1 MAFYDKFPYTNFQ
14 ELNLDWILQY
24 LKEQEERIK
33 DFIAVST
40 IKYADPIQWNIA
52 SQYEPNTVVIDGE
65 TGLAYISVQ
74 AVPTGIA
81 ITNTEYWTKIFD
93 LSEVLDMFVEQF
105 GDTIAVLTERVD
117 EIESEIDSSGNRK
130 KQIAF
135 LRNNTATCLGDCI
148 VLHDNDMTGVVDF
161 GTENDASTLR
171 AYLKTLG
178 ISRIDF
184 IIITHYHADHTGSGT
199 AAGAVAF
206 LQDPYFDFSGC
217 TAYLP
222 HGALDWSRMVGN
234 WASVQSRE
242 NLIRSTMTTVGIT
255 IVEPTEGMT
264 VQLNDQESLEF
275 HNLNVAYF
283 NQYYD
288 IFYDA
293 YENIQDYVNYNNFSM
308 LTLYKFIDQVFV
320 ITGDIEKAAEAN
332 NYQYIT
338 RCDLYSVEHHGYNVN
353 SDQHWLHQL
362 QGRYAVIG
370 VSTNI
375 DPISNA
381 YSKTTVEN
389 LLEKGVKVIST
400 KEAPDNVV
408 ITMQHGGMTANVAYH
423 GLMKNPYMTVWQG
436 TEFPEAADLNQI
448 TDTGVYFSNS
458 AAKTAALLNAP
469 TIAGNP
475 WIRSGF
481 KMIVMKTNATSTQV
495 MQIIIPFNSNY
506 TTIFIRVMV
515 SDSWGIWKAIQ
526 PTTNTLLTDETSF
539 RELFTINSNVGTVHN
554 CKFYKKS
561 GWVNLSFEF
570 TSTANMAY
578 SNVLLECDQATFTL
592 PYNEYIYG
600 HAYADGTAKLFRT
613 ASTGGKTQILIG
625 EAPLAAG
632 RYSLQFNI
640 PTYYE
645 DERVNP

>member
-81 ITNTEYWTKIFD
+81 ITNTAYWTKIFD

-105 GDTIAVLTERVD
+105 GDSITDLTERVD

-130 KQIAF
+130 KKIAF
-135 LRNNTATCLGDCI
+135 LRNNSTTCLGDCI

-184 IIITHYHADHTGSGT
+184 IIITHYHADHVGTGT
-199 AAGAVAF
+199 ASGCVAF

-222 HGALDWSRMVGN
+222 HGALDWSRMVGD
-234 WASVQSRE
+234 WASTQARE
-242 NLIRSTMTTVGIT
+242 NLIRSTMATVGIT

-264 VQLNDQESLEF
+264 VQLNEQESLEF
-275 HNLNVAYF
+275 HNLNLAYF

-293 YENIQDYVNYNNFSM
+293 YENTQDYVNYNNFSM

-332 NYQYIT
+332 NYQYVT

-353 SDQHWLHQL
+353 TDQKWLQQL
-362 QGRYAVIG
+362 QGKYAVIG

-375 DPISNA
+375 DPIHVA
-381 YSKTTVEN
+381 YSKTTVQN

-400 KEAPDNVV
+400 KEAPDNIV
-408 ITMQHGGMTANVAYH
+408 ITMQHGGMTANVAYY
-423 GLMKNPYMTVWQG
+423 GLMTNPYMTSWQG
-436 TEFPEAADLNQI
+436 QELSEAADLNTI
-448 TDTGVYFSNS
+448 TNPGVWFCNS
-458 AAKTAALLNAP
+458 AAKAAALLNMP
-469 TIAGNP
+469 TLNGSGMVF
-475 WIRSGF
+475 SGF
-481 KMIVMKTNATSTQV
+481 KLIVMRTNATSDGRLQ
-495 MQIIIPFNSNY
+495 MIIPFNTNFD
-506 TTIFIRVMV
+506 TIFLRSTV
-515 SDSWGIWKAIQ
+515 SDAWGVWKCIN
-526 PTTNTLLTDETSF
+526 PTAYVNADTNTRF
-539 RELFTINSNVGTVHN
+539 QAIFTAVPAMTLSSGRFT
-554 CKFYKKS
+554 KKS
-561 GWVNLSFEF
+561 GWIDFFVNF
-570 TSTANMAY
+570 TPTNNIAY
-578 SNVLLECDQATFTL
+578 NDVLFECDYTSWRCAYTI
-592 PYNEYIYG
+592 YEYAHNYQTS
-600 HAYADGTAKLFRT
+600 APSLVAVQSSSDGY
-613 ASTGGKTQILIG
+613 KTQIVCK
-625 EAPLAAG
+625 EAIPAG
-632 RYSLQFNI
+632 TQMVLHFSMPADYQ
-640 PTYYE
+640 
-645 DERVNP
+645 DERVN